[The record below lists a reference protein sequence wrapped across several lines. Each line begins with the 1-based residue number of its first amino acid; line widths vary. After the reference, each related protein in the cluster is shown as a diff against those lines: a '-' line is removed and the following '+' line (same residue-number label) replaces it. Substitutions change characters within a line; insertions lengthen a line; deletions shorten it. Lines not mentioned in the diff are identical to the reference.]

1 MADHRTVLAVDDE
14 ESILLSLQRILEL
27 SGDFEVI
34 TASSA
39 NEAWQI
45 ITKQLPDLV
54 LLDIAMPGTDGI
66 EFCKMIRSNEL
77 TRNLPVIFLT
87 AKSDRLIE
95 GFKAGGDDFIVKP
108 FNFDEVIVKIEAL
121 FRRMRNLRELATQI
135 RGNLAEY
142 SLDDLLQMCHDK
154 SITGSI
160 VFYNGQ
166 NETATVSVEKG
177 ELKEI
182 RYKNLSEAR
191 ALDAIRLWD
200 EGMFVIRPTDFRFKL
215 ELMKKKVPS
224 AVRPEFN
231 DSIQI
236 GEQIWWTGHRD
247 MENRV
252 QVNTYLRKFEHEEQ
266 RINLAI
272 DAGPSEYFASIKS
285 KTENLIGTL
294 KNLQILV
301 LTNPETEWNR
311 NWQKFQE
318 FNDRLIFV
326 TNREHL
332 KRFIPFGINVRHV
345 KLIDSL
351 KNNRLKLV
359 TGHRLQFIN
368 IPFCPEPG
376 SFMMYDPQT
385 RILFSGLMFGSN
397 LEAGQYNRL
406 FALESD
412 WDAVRQY
419 HQERFA
425 TGKCLQYAIEAVN
438 KLEPKPIMIA
448 PQFGLVWRETVI
460 QRFFQRLR
468 YLNTGLDLQMNRLP
482 YDEVLKIIQ
491 AGNQLLQEA
500 AKLIPASQMESK
512 IENDALLMAHCVFKE
527 NRIVKIVGLPQL
539 CLSRLISTLIS
550 GEDVAIMKQIQLF
563 ARGAA
568 RAFQVENYL
577 EKSSEPLSEND
588 LFGEES

>member
-1 MADHRTVLAVDDE
+1 MADHRTILAVDDE

-34 TASSA
+34 TASDA
-39 NEAWQI
+39 HQAWQI
-45 ITKQLPDLV
+45 ITKQLPDLI

-66 EFCKMIRSNEL
+66 EFCKKIRNNEL

-95 GFKAGGDDFIVKP
+95 GFKAGGDDFIIKP

-121 FRRMRNLRELATQI
+121 FRRMRNIRELATQL
-135 RGNLAEY
+135 RGNLSEY
-142 SLDDLLQMCHDK
+142 SLDDLLQMCYDK

-160 VFYNGQ
+160 VFYNQ
-166 NETATVSVEKG
+166 NETATVFVEKG
-177 ELKEI
+177 ELKKV
-182 RYKNLSEAR
+182 RYKDLSEAR

-200 EGMFVIRPTDFRFKL
+200 EGMFVIRPLDVRFKL
-215 ELMKKKVPS
+215 ELMKKKTPLNT
-224 AVRPEFN
+224 RPEFN

-252 QVNTYLRKFEHEEQ
+252 QVNTYLRKFEFEEH
-266 RINLAI
+266 RINLLI
-272 DAGPSEYFASIKS
+272 DAGPSAYFTAIKP
-285 KTENLIGTL
+285 KVENLIGTL

-301 LTNPETEWNR
+301 LSNPETEWNG

-318 FNDRLIFV
+318 FNDRLVFV
-326 TNREHL
+326 TSREHL
-332 KRFIPFGINVRHV
+332 KHFIPFGINVRHV

-351 KNNRLKLV
+351 KNNVLKLV
-359 TGHRLQFIN
+359 TNHRLHFLN
-368 IPFCPEPG
+368 TPFCPQPG

-385 RILFSGLMFGSN
+385 RILFSGLMFGSHS
-397 LEAGQYNRL
+397 EAGQYNRL

-412 WDAVRQY
+412 WDAIRQY
-419 HQERFA
+419 HQDRFA
-425 TGKCLQYAIEAVN
+425 TGKCLQYAIDLVQN
-438 KLEPKPIMIA
+438 LQPKPIMIA

-460 QRFFQRLR
+460 NLFFKRLR
-468 YLNTGLDLQMNRLP
+468 YLNTGLDLQLERLP

-491 AGNQLLQEA
+491 AANQLLSEA
-500 AKLIPASQMESK
+500 AKFIPPTQIESK
-512 IENDALLMAHCVFKE
+512 IQSDALLMAHCVFKDHQ
-527 NRIVKIVGLPQL
+527 IVKIVGLPQL
-539 CLSRLISTLIS
+539 CLSRLISTLVS
-550 GEDVAIMKQIQLF
+550 GEKMATIKQIQLF

-568 RAFQVENYL
+568 RAFQVEKYL
-577 EKSSEPLSEND
+577 ERPAEPFAQDD
-588 LFGEES
+588 LFREEA